1 VRGKEIFTTSTDPPQ
16 HAMRIGAEYLFRYR
30 EASMPANARRIS
42 GS

>member
-1 VRGKEIFTTSTDPPQ
+1 
-16 HAMRIGAEYLFRYR
+16 MRIGAEYLFRYR